1 MPHHP
6 RRPRQAVR
14 RWREW
19 WRLTP
24 RIGSRED
31 GEKTSARP
39 PPAAAARAARP
50 PWRFGTRRARYT
62 GKTRVGVPRRVRRGT
77 PARDDRVPRLTHEG
91 GGSRTT
97 GRLPTR
103 RTRGPRRLRARAA
116 LASCDVCRS
125 LAPEAIAKL
134 ATEHMREVHIAA
146 GEDVFRGRVRDDEL
160 AVLVSGAVAVG
171 EFAGA
176 SDASSRRGLAD
187 EAEAF
192 SLFEG
197 GGRDGGARGV
207 ALNSLLDVL
216 EGSEHAHVAVRAAGS
231 RARGWKKR
239 GPGVAGRAGA
249 PSAAGGADPSLNPFG
264 DDQLVSAAAEAAAAA
279 SKAAAEAANELANEA
294 VLDSFRPGRETR
306 PTSASAAE
314 TARTPAETART
325 PPREQREQSTNASA
339 NASPVR
345 ASPALFV
352 TTPSRRSGVVTNAM
366 SGPLRRGPRR
376 RSGWRRSP
384 RRPPPRATKTK
395 ISEGDA
401 SGSPSLP
408 RRRVRLADASASAG
422 SDERSFP
429 RRRRAPRRSGRR
441 RERLEPRAL
450 SSTS

>member
-1 MPHHP
+1 MRIRG
-6 RRPRQAVR
+6 RR
-14 RWREW
+14 
-19 WRLTP
+19 
-24 RIGSRED
+24 RED
-31 GEKTSARP
+31 VARR
-39 PPAAAARAARP
+39 AAGDGARAARP

-62 GKTRVGVPRRVRRGT
+62 GKTRVGVPRRVRRGHS
-77 PARDDRVPRLTHEG
+77 ARDDPGYLGFTHEG
-91 GGSRTT
+91 ERFTDDRAFADPPDARPSGG
-97 GRLPTR
+97 
-103 RTRGPRRLRARAA
+103 RGGAAA

-197 GGRDGGARGV
+197 GGATVVRDRGV

-216 EGSEHAHVAVRAAGS
+216 EGSEHAHVAVRAAG
-231 RARGWKKR
+231 
-239 GPGVAGRAGA
+239 VAGAGMEKSGDPESPGWAGA

-314 TARTPAETART
+314 TARTPAGGEDAAEGT
-325 PPREQREQSTNASA
+325 EEQSTNASA

-345 ASPALFV
+345 AA
-352 TTPSRRSGVVTNAM
+352 
-366 SGPLRRGPRR
+366 PRC
-376 RSGWRRSP
+376 SS
-384 RRPPPRATKTK
+384 PPRVVVP
-395 ISEGDA
+395 GW
-401 SGSPSLP
+401 
-408 RRRVRLADASASAG
+408 
-422 SDERSFP
+422 
-429 RRRRAPRRSGRR
+429 
-441 RERLEPRAL
+441 
-450 SSTS
+450 